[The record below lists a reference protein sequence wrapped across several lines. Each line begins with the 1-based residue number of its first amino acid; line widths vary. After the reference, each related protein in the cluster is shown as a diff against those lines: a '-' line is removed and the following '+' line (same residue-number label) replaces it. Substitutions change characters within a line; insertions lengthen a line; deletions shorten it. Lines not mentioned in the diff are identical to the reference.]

1 MQKYVCAVHKSLKT
15 QEVTLGKASAAK
27 VSFDQFSGL
36 GMINFNRSRKAL
48 ALRGRLV
55 AEADGLVAEADGL
68 VAEADGPCRRCD
80 PGQQRFENQVQ
91 ETNGDTFNQDGA
103 GQARGW
109 LAPSLQCVADPGDAG
124 PLPCGHR
131 GALMQTYILRR
142 LLALLPTLLIASII
156 VFVIV
161 RMVPGDVVDLML
173 SQNDAGSNQLTRDQ
187 LLATLGLDKPIWE
200 QYGIW
205 ISGLLLRGDLG
216 QSLWQNE
223 SVVHMIAARLPVTF
237 ELGLLAMVIALT
249 VAIPVGV
256 YSAVK
261 QDTAGDYIARSFSLL
276 MLAVPSFWVGTMIT
290 VFPSIWWGWSPEI
303 QFTPFLEDPLQ
314 NLKQMIIPAI
324 ILGLSLSAI
333 TMRMTRTMMLEV
345 LRQDYIRTARAKG
358 LGEMLILT
366 RHAVRNALIPVITLI
381 GSQAPI
387 LIGGAVILE
396 QIFVLPG
403 MGLLLLDAV
412 NQRDY
417 PVVTGVFFVV
427 GLAVMLINLVVDLSY
442 GLIDPKVR
450 QR

>member
-1 MQKYVCAVHKSLKT
+1 MQA
-15 QEVTLGKASAAK
+15 
-27 VSFDQFSGL
+27 
-36 GMINFNRSRKAL
+36 
-48 ALRGRLV
+48 
-55 AEADGLVAEADGL
+55 
-68 VAEADGPCRRCD
+68 
-80 PGQQRFENQVQ
+80 
-91 ETNGDTFNQDGA
+91 
-103 GQARGW
+103 
-109 LAPSLQCVADPGDAG
+109 
-124 PLPCGHR
+124 
-131 GALMQTYILRR
+131 YILRR
-142 LLALLPTLLIASII
+142 ILALLPTMLIASII

-173 SQNDAGSNQLTRDQ
+173 SQNDAGSNKLTRDQ
-187 LLATLGLDKPIWE
+187 LMETLGLDKPMWQ
-200 QYGIW
+200 QYSSW
-205 ISGLLLRGDLG
+205 ISRLLLHGDLG
-216 QSLWQNE
+216 DSLWQGD
-223 SVVHMIAARLPVTF
+223 SVIGMIADRLPVTF
-237 ELGLLAMVIALT
+237 ELGLLAMLIALT

-261 QDTAGDYIARSFSLL
+261 QDTAGDYATRSFSLL
-276 MLAVPSFWVGTMIT
+276 MLAVPSFWIGTMVT

-303 QFTPFLEDPLQ
+303 HFTPFLEDPWANLQ
-314 NLKQMIIPAI
+314 QMLIPAT

-358 LGEMLILT
+358 LSEMLILT

-417 PVVTGVFFVV
+417 PVVTGVFFIV
-427 GLAVMLINLVVDLSY
+427 GISVMLINLLVDLSY